1 MASTDSET
9 FPLVEINAI
18 ANMQNVWVALMLRV
32 TPMQGDV
39 HAALDC
45 AFGSPDLLAA
55 IAPLDC
61 IVALDSPACLNDS
74 LLSAMPPSRVGF
86 AIRADALADEAQ
98 RNHLFALQEAG
109 HRILIDGPLPDGVTA
124 PPVLRAVSSNAAMS
138 PRKHEVLPLMFG
150 PHLAYHVAT
159 AEQQVRCARIGYEW
173 FAGEYPLHPQPS
185 DSPDDGSSRKRLM
198 TLLGLLARDAETR
211 ELEALLKQDPS
222 LSYHLLKLANS
233 AAFAHSSHITSFGQA
248 ISILGRR
255 QLQRWLQLLLYARQ
269 QPDGIPNL
277 LLPIAARRA
286 AQMEML
292 CKLRGGE
299 REAQDLAF
307 MTGVF
312 SLLNVLLAMPMQEI
326 VGALNLPPI
335 AADALLLREG
345 PLGEL
350 LTIAETQ
357 SVTAAMLDRAR
368 LTPRELW
375 QSQLHAYHWAIQV
388 SRNL

>member
-1 MASTDSET
+1 MAPPDTES

-18 ANMQNVWVALMLRV
+18 ANMQNMWVAVMLRV
-32 TPMQGDV
+32 APVHGDLP
-39 HAALDC
+39 AALDC
-45 AFGSPDLLAA
+45 VFGSPDLLAA
-55 IAPLDC
+55 IAPLPC
-61 IVALDSPACLNDS
+61 MLALDSPALLDDT
-74 LLSAMPPSRVGF
+74 LLSAMPPGRVGF
-86 AIRADALADEAQ
+86 AIHAEALADEAQ
-98 RNHLFALQEAG
+98 RNRLLALHESG
-109 HRILIDGPLPDGVTA
+109 HRILIDGPLPDGVSA
-124 PPVLRAVSSNAAMS
+124 PPGLRAVAHHAAVS
-138 PRKHEVLPLMFG
+138 PGKQDVLPLMFG
-150 PHLAYHVAT
+150 PHLAYAVAN
-159 AEQQVRCARIGYEW
+159 AERQAQCARIGYEW
-173 FAGEYPLHPQPS
+173 FAGEYPLHPAPS
-185 DSPDDGSSRKRLM
+185 NHPDDGSSRKRLM

-233 AAFAHSSHITSFGQA
+233 AAFAHTSHITSFAQA
-248 ISILGRR
+248 IGILGRR

-312 SLLNVLLAMPMQEI
+312 SLLDVLFAMPMQEI
-326 VGALNLPPI
+326 VGALNLAPI
-335 AADALLLREG
+335 AADALLSREG

-350 LTIAETQ
+350 LTLSETQ
-357 SVTAAMLDRAR
+357 AVSATMLDRAQV
-368 LTPRELW
+368 TPRALW
-375 QSQLHAYHWAIQV
+375 QSQLHGFHWAIQV